1 MAAFLQ
7 GAAMNIYEKLMMIQ
21 GRLKAPKSKSND
33 FSGFK
38 YRSAEDI
45 LEAAK
50 PILQDIGAALI
61 LSDSVKHIEGRFYV
75 VATARLVDITSG
87 AEILAKAMAREC
99 DTRPKFDVAQLTGA
113 ASSYARKYA
122 LNGLFCLDDTQDV
135 DCLDNTGGQ
144 RAASTGHAA
153 KTSKDNSAAEKV
165 VVENKAAG
173 GGSASSGGKAAG
185 GAHGIDA
192 AGSVAGTAGGRGGK
206 AAGSADAEG
215 SNNINTVQEQLLVK
229 MTVRK
234 GQQVAAIMERYKITE
249 LAALNENQYRAIMA
263 ELQRLPDIEQHSKK

>member
-75 VATARLVDITSG
+75 VATAKLVDITSG

-99 DTRPKFDVAQLTGA
+99 DARPKFDVAQLTGA

-165 VVENKAAG
+165 AAENKAAG
-173 GGSASSGGKAAG
+173 GGSAGSGGKAAG

-192 AGSVAGTAGGRGGK
+192 AGSGAGGRSGK

>member
-7 GAAMNIYEKLMMIQ
+7 GAAMNIYEKLMIIQ

-50 PILQDIGAALI
+50 PILQDIGAVLI
-61 LSDSVKHIEGRFYV
+61 LSDEVKHIEGRFYV

-87 AEILAKAMAREC
+87 SDILAKAMAREC
-99 DTRPKFDVAQLTGA
+99 EVRPKFDVAQLTGA

-122 LNGLFCLDDTQDV
+122 LNGLFCLDDTEDA

-144 RAASTGHAA
+144 RAAASTGRTA
-153 KTSKDNSAAEKV
+153 KTNKDNSVAGKV
-165 VVENKAAG
+165 VEENKAAG
-173 GGSASSGGKAAG
+173 
-185 GAHGIDA
+185 
-192 AGSVAGTAGGRGGK
+192 SV
-206 AAGSADAEG
+206 DAEG
-215 SNNINTVQEQLLVK
+215 SNNINTVQEHLLVK

>member
-7 GAAMNIYEKLMMIQ
+7 GAAMNVYEKLMMIQ

-61 LSDSVKHIEGRFYV
+61 LSDKIKHIEGRFYV
-75 VATARLVDITSG
+75 VATARLVDITNG

-99 DTRPKFDVAQLTGA
+99 DARPKFDVAQLTGA

-122 LNGLFCLDDTQDV
+122 LNGLFCLDDTQDA

-144 RAASTGHAA
+144 RAAASTGRTA
-153 KTSKDNSAAEKV
+153 KTSKDNNAAGKV
-165 VVENKAAG
+165 VAENKAAG
-173 GGSASSGGKAAG
+173 GGSAGAG
-185 GAHGIDA
+185 SAHGIDT
-192 AGSVAGTAGGRGGK
+192 AGSVAGSAVSRGGK
-206 AAGSADAEG
+206 AAVSADAEG

-234 GQQVAAIMERYKITE
+234 GQQVAVIMERYKITE